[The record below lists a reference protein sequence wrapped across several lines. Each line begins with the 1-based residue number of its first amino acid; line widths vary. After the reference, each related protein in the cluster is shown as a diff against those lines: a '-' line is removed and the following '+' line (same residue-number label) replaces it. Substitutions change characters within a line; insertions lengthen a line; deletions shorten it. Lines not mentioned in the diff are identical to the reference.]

1 MTLNINY
8 TTTNPRKVDKILE
21 EALNNSSVAQ
31 NQKLAYPFTADGVI
45 AAIQAIVDT
54 GKPGTVLLASETYTI
69 DKDIPMQRGVS
80 LVGVLPNFTFTGDV
94 PDSAYFH
101 ESGTLFNCSPG
112 VVALKWNNVPQ
123 GSIPADLAPTG
134 VGAGKIYGI
143 TFFGGKRHID
153 TGATNT
159 LGLQFWDINEVYS
172 YNCDEW
178 GYNFENFM
186 HCSFGNI
193 RQRNSIPGGG
203 IRFADTL
210 DATLLPGNSYVYGD
224 IFSFTTD
231 RRSRSIVFEAI
242 GGTGN
247 TFNQFNVSG
256 RLQANRFGVASTLAI
271 SASMTNGSST
281 ITIADSTQYDN
292 CRVGMPLVFAGT
304 TPGGFT
310 QNFCYFVASRN
321 DGAQTI
327 TLASQPLSTSAV
339 SSTSTGNFTLT
350 CGGFPGLEIH
360 GNTNSLFTNCDFGHL
375 DIECFFSI
383 CSVSLRRLRTSQMLI
398 AEVYN
403 SQAKNTIV
411 ARDVGGLIECINV
424 ANLGRCDFDSSSSGL
439 IVKYKLGG
447 RRSLTAGETLVAAR
461 KDCTLVVNSASPVT
475 ITIPADMPPNFD
487 FDIIQAGAGQVTIAT
502 SGTTLTHRLA
512 HTKTAGQW
520 AKVSVNQNG
529 VDSYVLSGDTA
540 A

>member
-1 MTLNINY
+1 MKSIFKKFPLS
-8 TTTNPRKVDKILE
+8 
-21 EALNNSSVAQ
+21 SSVGKLSEEMYRAGFV
-31 NQKLAYPFTADGVI
+31 NEKLAFPFNSDGI
-45 AAIQAIVDT
+45 IYAISLISES
-54 GKPGTVLLASETYTI
+54 GSPGTVLLAPATYTI

-94 PDSAYFH
+94 PDSAFFPQG
-101 ESGTLFNCSPG
+101 GTLFNCSPG
-112 VVALKWNNVPQ
+112 VVALKWNNVAQ

-153 TGATNT
+153 TGASNT

-172 YNCDEW
+172 YDCEEW

-210 DATLLPGNSYVYGD
+210 DATLMPGNSCVYGD

-256 RLQANRFGVASTLAI
+256 RLQANRFGVQSTLAI
-271 SASMTNGSST
+271 SAALTNGSST
-281 ITIADSTQYDN
+281 ITIADATQYDN
-292 CRVGMPLVFAGT
+292 CRIGMPLVFAGA

-310 QNFCYFVASRN
+310 QNFCYYVASRN

-327 TLASQPLSTSAV
+327 TLATQPLSTAAV
-339 SSTSTGNFTLT
+339 SSTSDGNFTLT

-360 GNTNSLFTNCDFGHL
+360 ANSASLFTNCDFGHL
-375 DIECFFSI
+375 DIECYYNI
-383 CSVSLRRLRTSQMLI
+383 CSISLRRTRTSQMLI
-398 AEVYN
+398 AEVYS
-403 SQAKNTIV
+403 SQVKNTVV
-411 ARDVGGLIECINV
+411 ARDAGGLIECINI
-424 ANLGRCDFDSSSSGL
+424 ANLGRCDLDSSSSGL
-439 IVKYKLGG
+439 IFKYKLGG

-461 KDCTLVVNSASPVT
+461 KDCTLVVTSATDVSL
-475 ITIPADMPPNFD
+475 TIPADMPPNFD
-487 FDIIQAGAGQVTIAT
+487 FDVIQGGAGRVTIAT
-502 SGTTLTHRLA
+502 SGTSLTNRSGN
-512 HTKTAGQW
+512 TKTAGQW

-529 VDSYVLSGDTA
+529 VNSYILSGDTA
-540 A
+540 V